1 MEWTTAEKDFV
12 SSSRVARLATVNS
25 EGIPHNV
32 PVCPL
37 LDGDKIYF
45 GTEAQAKKVR
55 NIKANRNVA
64 IVLDDYTE
72 TWSNLRGIMVQG
84 KARVVNTE
92 EFQRVRQKIY
102 SKYLQYESEA
112 PLTEEDSVIVEITL
126 QKKFNWGL

>member
-45 GTEAQAKKVR
+45 GTEAQAKKVH

-92 EFQRVRQKIY
+92 ELQRVRQKIY

-126 QKKFNWGL
+126 QKKFSWGL

>member
-55 NIKANRNVA
+55 NIKANRSVA

-92 EFQRVRQKIY
+92 EFQRVHQKIY
-102 SKYLQYESEA
+102 SKYFQYESEA

-126 QKKFNWGL
+126 QKKFSWGL